1 MIAELIIM
9 SVILYLPN
17 FSIDEVKLLWNKIK
31 SVKKIKLYER
41 KKWMYAICL
50 KLSQ

>member
-1 MIAELIIM
+1 M

-31 SVKKIKLYER
+31 SVKKNKIIR
-41 KKWMYAICL
+41 KKEMYVGNMPSIISVMYL
-50 KLSQ
+50 RI